1 MEAQG
6 GYQSQYQF
14 GNAFDPT
21 KPRPRSQSFASS
33 FSSQYSF
40 DNNASSI
47 VGFADYSRRRIG
59 PVTDHGS
66 SMVQWIRN
74 AGPRWKRKRGFE
86 SERPTPSYMVDVS
99 RNRGVAN
106 VAPPS
111 RTLQMLPPIARPT
124 AAAHTV
130 PTTFLHSSLNKVK
143 YPINVVLWTPEGRRL
158 LTASSSGEFTLWNGM
173 AFNFETIM
181 QAHEYAIRTATY
193 SHHEDWLISG
203 DQEGIVKY
211 WQPNFNNVKEI
222 QAHDKGSGIR
232 GLAFAPTD
240 VKFVTG
246 SDDATLK
253 VFDFAQGRDEVT
265 LSGHSWEVRCVDW
278 HPKKGLLV
286 SGSKD
291 NTVKL
296 WDPRNGHCLTTISS
310 SKQQISRTVFEP
322 SQGIMLAT
330 CGRDRLTRIFD
341 IRMMR
346 DVFILRGHEH
356 DVTSLTW
363 HPVHRNL
370 ISTGGHQGCLNH
382 YLLDEQNLPPGM
394 EATKSPYDTSDPKT
408 PAQNIYPAHSIP
420 YAHEPPNGTIWSLAW
435 HPLGHILA
443 SGSNDRI
450 TRFWT
455 RARPGEETWVNDRYH
470 IGQEAAQAR
479 GTYSREGMARQAKED
494 EEQEALDEAEG
505 LVDQQMPSKASAP
518 VFPGLPGLVQAA
530 PTQDATNGVSSL
542 LPGIGGAT
550 APPIMPALPPGGLPG
565 MPALDPSKL
574 DLSKLAELFGG
585 QLPPP
590 PSGGASTFPP
600 PGIAGNTSLHLPRR
614 SNRTTRRRSNHN
626 RSSLSPLQAQLFKPN
641 RSLTRHF

>member
-6 GYQSQYQF
+6 GYQPQYQF
-14 GNAFDPT
+14 SNAFDPT
-21 KPRPRSQSFASS
+21 KPRPRSQSLDSS
-33 FSSQYSF
+33 FSSQHSF
-40 DNNASSI
+40 ASYRSSI
-47 VGFADYSRRRIG
+47 VGYAGYSQRRIG

-86 SERPTPSYMVDVS
+86 AERPSPSYIVDVS
-99 RNRGVAN
+99 EFHRVENIRMCLQSV
-106 VAPPS
+106 
-111 RTLQMLPPIARPT
+111 QMLPPIARPT
-124 AAAHTV
+124 VAADTV

-181 QAHEYAIRTATY
+181 QAHEHAIRTATY
-193 SHHEDWLISG
+193 SHYEDWLISG

-278 HPKKGLLV
+278 HPRKGLVV

-356 DVTSLTW
+356 DVTSLIW

-505 LVDQQMPSKASAP
+505 LVDQKMPSKASAP
-518 VFPGLPGLVQAA
+518 IFPGLPGLVQAA
-530 PTQDATNGVSSL
+530 PTQDVANGLPSL
-542 LPGIGGAT
+542 LPGIGGVA
-550 APPIMPALPPGGLPG
+550 APPVLPSLPPGALPG
-565 MPALDPSKL
+565 MPALD
-574 DLSKLAELFGG
+574 LSKVDVSRLAELFT

-590 PSGGASTFPP
+590 PSGGGSTFPP
-600 PGIAGNTSLHLPRR
+600 PAIAGTTSPSRLFNPSHRTTQRR
-614 SNRTTRRRSNHN
+614 SSHH
-626 RSSLSPLQAQLFKPN
+626 SSLSPLQAQLYKRKF
-641 RSLTRHF
+641 SLTRRS